1 MVEDWIWDGPED
13 LPGCGV
19 TLALL
24 YYFVPATEEVDLLD
38 ELEHDRRKAAWNSL
52 YEEFASVEDGRSDAE
67 PDEDDLAD
75 DQHDM
80 TTEPMSLGQILG
92 MLEHILDAE
101 IIDDPAGDEV
111 GDG

>member
-38 ELEHDRRKAAWNSL
+38 ELERDRRTAAWTACYS
-52 YEEFASVEDGRSDAE
+52 EFASVEDGNYDAGR
-67 PDEDDLAD
+67 DEDDQAD
-75 DQHDM
+75 DMDDA
-80 TTEPMSLGQILG
+80 TTAPMSLGQILG
-92 MLEHILDAE
+92 MLEHVLGAE
-101 IIDDPAGDEV
+101 VIDESKE
-111 GDG
+111 DGVEDV